1 MLLKIAVGNVRR
13 SFADYSVYF
22 FALTLAACLLYSF
35 TTSGDYLL
43 ALNLTADQRQL
54 YGSASM
60 VTQAFSVFSV
70 MVFAFLIA
78 YANRFILRRRAREF
92 ALYEL
97 LGMGAGSVGA
107 ILCLEGVLVG
117 MASLVA
123 GILLGV
129 AASPVLGAVAAFVF
143 DAPYRPMLVYYG
155 PAALWTA
162 GCFTLIM
169 VLTTALS
176 IRDLR
181 KRSLT
186 SLLNA
191 EKAPDRPR
199 RFRCLPRPLQ
209 LTFAC
214 VLLALVWGTCI
225 LQPIQFVVWILPLGI
240 AAVFAT
246 GILFRL
252 WAQARPVL
260 ARRNPDRYW
269 RGLRCFDVRQAEER
283 MSSSANA
290 LACACA
296 LVAVGICMMVAG
308 FAFSVGMRSF
318 ETNEQALASALAPI
332 GFVGIFY
339 GLTFLVSAAAVLAL
353 QLLTSATD
361 SAQRYRMLS
370 RLGCEERMLR
380 RSVRSLA
387 GSCFAAPL
395 AFALVH
401 CLFGFA
407 LIAFLA
413 MTLGSQH
420 FWLIAAACIARAL
433 SLFAAYYLLAY
444 AACKRMLLKPVVE
457 Q

>member
-1 MLLKIAVGNVRR
+1 MMLLKIAVGNVRR
-13 SFADYSVYF
+13 SLADYSIYF
-22 FALTLAACLLYSF
+22 FALTLAACLLYAF
-35 TTSGDYLL
+35 TGSGDYLL
-43 ALNLTADQRQL
+43 ALDLTADQREL

-60 VTQAFSVFSV
+60 VTQAFSAFSV
-70 MVFAFLIA
+70 VVFAFLIA

-92 ALYEL
+92 ALYGL
-97 LGMGAGSVGA
+97 LGMGASSVGA
-107 ILCLEGVLVG
+107 ILCLEGALVG
-117 MASLVA
+117 MASLAA

-143 DAPYRPMLVYYG
+143 DAPYRPMLVFCSS
-155 PAALWTA
+155 AALWTA
-162 GCFTLIM
+162 GCFALIM
-169 VLTTALS
+169 ALTTMLS
-176 IRDLR
+176 IRELR
-181 KRSLT
+181 KRTFLSLM
-186 SLLNA
+186 NA
-191 EKAPDRPR
+191 RTAPDRPQ
-199 RFRCLPRPLQ
+199 RFLRLPCPLQ
-209 LTFAC
+209 LAFAC
-214 VLLALVWGTCI
+214 ALLALVWGICV

-246 GILFRL
+246 GILLRL
-252 WAQARPVL
+252 WAQVRPAL

-283 MSSSANA
+283 MSLSANA
-290 LACACA
+290 LACVCA

-318 ETNEQALASALAPI
+318 EPGEQPLASALAPI

-370 RLGCEERMLR
+370 RLGCEDRMLQ
-380 RSVRSLA
+380 RSVRRLT
-387 GSCFAAPL
+387 GSYFAAPL

-413 MTLGSQH
+413 AALGSQH
-420 FWLIAAACIARAL
+420 FWLIAAACVACAL

-444 AACKRMLLKPVVE
+444 AACKRMLLKPVNA
-457 Q
+457 